1 MAGQDKASM
10 TLGGVPALDWIL
22 ASLPPEVEVVVVAPE
37 RDTPRPV
44 IFCLEEPRFG
54 GPVAALAEALHH
66 VTTPLVALLGGDMP
80 RGGRL
85 AVRLVA
91 ELQTG
96 AGPGVG
102 LLPVDTDGRRQP
114 LGMVVPT
121 QSLRAAIARLEP
133 VQGRAMRELTAVLAC
148 LERPLSA
155 EESQWLRDFDTSAD
169 LRELRSTAGVASP
182 RSDTPRSQTANGV
195 HMSLERWVQEL
206 RDELGIED
214 EFDIDAILDL
224 ARVAAHGVQ
233 RPAAP
238 LTTYMLGLA
247 VARGIDFTLAASAI
261 ELAASSWVKSDE
273 QDPA

>member
-1 MAGQDKASM
+1 M

-22 ASLPPEVEVVVVAPE
+22 ASVPSEVEVVVVAPE
-37 RDTPRPV
+37 RETLRPV

-54 GPVAALAEALHH
+54 GPVAALAEALDH
-66 VTTPLVALLGGDMP
+66 VTTPLVALVGGDMP
-80 RGGRL
+80 RGGTL
-85 AVRLVA
+85 AVRLVEEYHA
-91 ELQTG
+91 G
-96 AGPGVG
+96 AGAG
-102 LLPVDTDGRRQP
+102 LLPVDTDGQRQP

-121 QSLRAAIARLEP
+121 RSLREAIAQLEP
-133 VQGRAMRELTAVLAC
+133 VQGRAMRELTSVLGC
-148 LERPLSA
+148 EERPLSA

-169 LRELRSTAGVASP
+169 LRALRSTAGVASP
-182 RSDTPRSQTANGV
+182 GSDTPHSETANGV

-214 EFDIDAILDL
+214 EFDIDAILDV

-261 ELAASSWVKSDE
+261 ELAASSWVRSDA
-273 QDPA
+273 QDPE

>member
-1 MAGQDKASM
+1 MAGQDKAGM

-37 RDTPRPV
+37 RDTPMPV

-80 RGGRL
+80 GGGAL

-91 ELQTG
+91 ELQAG
-96 AGPGVG
+96 AGVG
-102 LLPVDTDGRRQP
+102 LLPVDSDGQRQP

-121 QSLRAAIARLEP
+121 QSLREAIAQLEP
-133 VQGRAMRELTAVLAC
+133 VQGRAMRELTAVLTCA
-148 LERPLSA
+148 ERPLNA
-155 EESQWLRDFDTSAD
+155 EESQWLRDFDTAAD
-169 LRELRSTAGVASP
+169 LRELRSASGVASA
-182 RSDTPRSQTANGV
+182 RSDTPHGHTANGV
-195 HMSLERWVQEL
+195 HMSLDRWVLEL

-214 EFDIDAILDL
+214 ELDIDAILDL
-224 ARVAAHGVQ
+224 ARAAAHGVQ

-261 ELAASSWVKSDE
+261 ELAASSWVQSDE